1 MPCEKQLFSQTVNN
15 PHDVIGLPEGPNQ
28 IGSGAVQPPV
38 TLSGGDDAAWPW
50 GRRAQRAGAFRWGSL
65 QVSGVAFQKQPL
77 LRGGGSL
84 AKHHAARGPPQTR
97 LRWLRGPLPLQQQPV
112 GSEVRV
118 ASEGELTD
126 PREEGLD
133 AVAAGGGGQGSR
145 WPPPRA
151 FTPG

>member
-1 MPCEKQLFSQTVNN
+1 MKNSYFPTVNS
-15 PHDVIGLPEGPNQ
+15 PHDVIGLPEAPNQ
-28 IGSGAVQPPV
+28 IRSGAVQPPV
-38 TLSGGDDAAWPW
+38 TLSGGDDTAWPW

-65 QVSGVAFQKQPL
+65 QVSGVAFQKRPL

-84 AKHHAARGPPQTR
+84 AKQHAAQGPPQTR
-97 LRWLRGPLPLQQQPV
+97 FRWPWGPLPLQLHPV

-126 PREEGLD
+126 PREGQLD
-133 AVAAGGGGQGSR
+133 GVAAGGSGRGSR
-145 WPPPRA
+145 RSPPRA